1 MEELMTLYA
10 VSVSITFLVSLAL
23 LLGVRMVRFYSLLQ
37 TSFINIYPRIRQTMQ
52 VKTYR
57 DELI

>member
-23 LLGVRMVRFYSLLQ
+23 LLAVKMVTALLTGLGSRASAATKPQ
-37 TSFINIYPRIRQTMQ
+37 T
-52 VKTYR
+52 
-57 DELI
+57 